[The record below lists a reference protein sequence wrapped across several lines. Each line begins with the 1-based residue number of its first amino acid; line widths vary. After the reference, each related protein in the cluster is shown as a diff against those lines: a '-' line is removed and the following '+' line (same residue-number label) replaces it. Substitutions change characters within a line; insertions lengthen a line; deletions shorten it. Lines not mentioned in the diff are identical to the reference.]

1 MMNTMNSIF
10 GIEEI
15 YLVRH
20 STGVSHKDAVRA
32 LTYAYKNY
40 PDKTDLVNNAII
52 IIHGR
57 YPRVYQDF

>member
-1 MMNTMNSIF
+1 MMVNTWSSIF
-10 GIEEI
+10 GTEEI

-20 STGVSHKDAVRA
+20 STGVADSIAINALCKAYSKYGKD
-32 LTYAYKNY
+32 N
-40 PDKTDLVNNAII
+40 LVNNAII

>member
-1 MMNTMNSIF
+1 MMNTMNFIF
-10 GIEEI
+10 GTEEI

-20 STGVSHKDAVRA
+20 STGVSHKDAIKA